1 VQTGVQRLVGEIL
14 RSAREEADGIV
25 ERAMS
30 EAQDSVEASRREAES
45 EYKDVLERARANLE
59 LERQRVISEAVLRSQ
74 SLLLDAKEKLIN
86 SVFEES
92 LVRIRSFT
100 SSPEYAEVLERLAGE
115 ALRVAGSSDVELLV
129 NEPDAKK
136 LSRLLS
142 KGAGEALSRGLSST
156 RMNVIGGVV
165 ARSSSGKIEV
175 DNTIDGRFSRAKDAL
190 RTEVSRILFSGGSV

>member
-1 VQTGVQRLVGEIL
+1 
-14 RSAREEADGIV
+14 
-25 ERAMS
+25 M
-30 EAQDSVEASRREAES
+30 
-45 EYKDVLERARANLE
+45 
-59 LERQRVISEAVLRSQ
+59 
-74 SLLLDAKEKLIN
+74 
-86 SVFEES
+86 
-92 LVRIRSFT
+92 
-100 SSPEYAEVLERLAGE
+100 AGE